1 MNRTF
6 KCVQIGKTGKDLKGL
21 GNIWGTDHS
30 RMRGSISEGDAIGG
44 VLVMLRDQSGGQWA
58 WDRGNSKKGK

>member
-6 KCVQIGKTGKDLKGL
+6 KRVQIANTGKDLKGM

-30 RMRGSISEGDAIGG
+30 RVRDSISEGDAIG
-44 VLVMLRDQSGGQWA
+44 VCS
-58 WDRGNSKKGK
+58 

>member
-6 KCVQIGKTGKDLKGL
+6 KCVQIGKTGKDLKGM

-30 RMRGSISEGDAIGG
+30 RMGAAYQRG
-44 VLVMLRDQSGGQWA
+44 MLLGCPRDTQGTG
-58 WDRGNSKKGK
+58 